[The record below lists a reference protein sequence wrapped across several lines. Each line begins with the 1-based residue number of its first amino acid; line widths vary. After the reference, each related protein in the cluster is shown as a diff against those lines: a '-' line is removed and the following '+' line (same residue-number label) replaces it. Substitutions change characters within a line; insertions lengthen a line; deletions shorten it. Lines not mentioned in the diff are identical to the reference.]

1 MADSSKATAADGP
14 RAVDGPRL
22 AAAVILVRERPETGE
37 LEVYLQRRHA
47 RASFMSSA
55 FVFPGGAA
63 DPTDRDL
70 RVTAVRELFEESGV
84 LLSRTPVAADTRAAW
99 QTLLQAGTATMGALV
114 ARSGANPD
122 PDAPDAFYVLD
133 TLHYFAHWI
142 TPSAERK
149 RFSAVFYL
157 AALPAGE
164 TAAFDNQEMVDDLW
178 VTPDEALANAGELR
192 LPPPQLRTF
201 LDLREPARA
210 GMAALLAA
218 AAFRAAQ
225 PYPVLPRVA
234 MPVAGEPPRVTLLLP
249 WDPEYQSRG
258 TGEGL
263 VIPAYHPL
271 AVGPSRFVLEGASWK
286 HIDAPSSPSAA

>member
-1 MADSSKATAADGP
+1 MADSSKAPAAD
-14 RAVDGPRL
+14 VPRL

-37 LEVYLQRRHA
+37 LEVYLQRRHQ

-55 FVFPGGAA
+55 FVFPGGTA
-63 DPTDRDL
+63 DPADRDL
-70 RVTAVRELFEESGV
+70 RVTAARELFEESGV
-84 LLSRTPVAADTRAAW
+84 LLTRAPIAEDTRAAW
-99 QTLLQAGTATMGALV
+99 QTLLLAGTATMGALL
-114 ARSGANPD
+114 ARGGASLD
-122 PDAPDAFYVLD
+122 LDALR
-133 TLHYFAHWI
+133 YFAHWI
-142 TPSAERK
+142 TPSREGK

-157 AALPAGE
+157 AAMPAGQ
-164 TAAFDNQEMVDDLW
+164 TATFDNNEMVDEVW

-210 GMAALLAA
+210 GMDALLAE

-234 MPVAGEPPRVTLLLP
+234 VPVAGEPPRVTLLLP

-263 VIPAYHPL
+263 AIPAHHPL

-286 HIDAPSSPSAA
+286 HIDAASSPSAA